1 MANSAASGP
10 TTQQIRNVIVVGH
23 TGTGKSTLVE
33 GMLRR
38 ATHQGQRDS
47 SHPVVDFTDEEQ
59 ARGHSLQVAT
69 VSFEF
74 DGCRFNVI
82 DTPGGPE
89 AIGDTLPALAGADTA
104 VFVVDAS
111 VGIQPQHDQ
120 IWRECERMG
129 MPRIVFLNKLD
140 LERAQYQSNIDA
152 LRLRYGKPLAP
163 VHMPLGIHEEF
174 DGVIDLLH
182 FNAVEFHDGKRIEED
197 VPEQRVEQARS
208 NRETLIEAVVENDD
222 EMLERYLEGEVPDT
236 KELAELFAHGVAEC
250 GFFPVLCG
258 SVEQDIGIEL
268 LMHFLVEECPSPAE
282 SHLGVPTDGPTA
294 AVCLKTMSDQYLG
307 RINLLRLVSGRFTAD
322 DTLTNTR
329 TSDALRLHQVFR
341 MIGKEQD
348 PISSVNA
355 GDVFAVAKV
364 DGIRTG
370 DVLTADG
377 QPLDITIPESPV
389 GHHRVVL
396 HPKTASDDD
405 KLSTALQRL
414 LDEDPSIHTE
424 RDEDRGLLIC
434 SFLGQ
439 GHVDVTI
446 DRMQRLF
453 GVGVTAEPAPVAF
466 RETIQDKASGIGKH
480 VKQSGGHGQYG
491 IAQIEIA
498 PLGRGEGFAWTASS
512 ASACSAAA
520 PSVAVSSRRSSTEEA
535 DDIAARTGARLEDHP
550 GRRARRGAGV
560 IKDRG
565 LPLPR
570 RGLTDDPLPADAFGR
585 RGRRRRR
592 RRRGDGWPRA
602 RRHLIRRALE
612 LGKPVVTANKELIAH
627 EGPELYEVARA
638 AGVDLAYEAAVAG
651 AIPIIKPLKES
662 LAGDRITRV
671 VGILNGTTN
680 YILTRMTEEGAT
692 YADVLA
698 EAQAL
703 GYAEADPTADVGGHD
718 AAAKCAILASLAF
731 DTDVHATTSSARA
744 SRRSPPPTS
753 RWPTGSATS
762 SSCSASPARPT
773 TRSPS
778 ASTRPSCR
786 SDPPARRASASRST
800 PSTSRPTR
808 PAS

>member
-47 SHPVVDFTDEEQ
+47 SHPIVDFTEEEQ
-59 ARGHSLQVAT
+59 SRGHSLQVAT

-82 DTPGGPE
+82 DTPGGAE

-111 VGIQPQHDQ
+111 VGVQPQHDQ
-120 IWRECERMG
+120 IWRECERLG

-152 LRLRYGKPLAP
+152 LRERYGKPLAP

-182 FNAVEFHDGKRIEED
+182 FNAVEFHDGQRIEED
-197 VPEQRVEQARS
+197 VPEERVEQARS
-208 NRETLIEAVVENDD
+208 NRDFLIEAVVENDD

-282 SHLGVPTDGPTA
+282 SHLQIPTDGSTTA
-294 AVCLKTMSDQYLG
+294 ICFKTLSDQYLG
-307 RINLLRLVSGRFTAD
+307 RINLLRLVSGNFAAD
-322 DTLTNTR
+322 DTLVNVR
-329 TSDALRLHQVFR
+329 TSDSLRLHQVFR
-341 MIGKEQD
+341 MIGKEQE
-348 PISSVNA
+348 PVGSLHA
-355 GDVFAVAKV
+355 GDVFAVAKL
-364 DGIRTG
+364 DDIRTG

-377 QPLDITIPESPV
+377 SALDVTIPEPPF

-424 RDEDRGLLIC
+424 RDEERGLLIC

-439 GHVDVTI
+439 SHVDVTI

-466 RETIQDKASGIGKH
+466 RETIQGKAAGIGKH

-491 IAQIEIA
+491 IAHIEVA
-498 PLGRGEGFAWTASS
+498 PLGRGDGFAFKDEIVGGAIPNSYI
-512 ASACSAAA
+512 
-520 PSVAVSSRRSSTEEA
+520 PSVEKGVIEAMKKGPLGGFPIVDIEVRLVDGKYHSVDSSDAAFQMAGMLALRDAMANTSAVLLEPILDVDVVVP
-535 DDIAARTGARLEDHP
+535 DDMTGTIMSDLS
-550 GRRARRGAGV
+550 ARRGRIQGS
-560 IKDRG
+560 
-565 LPLPR
+565 
-570 RGLTDDPLPADAFGR
+570 DALSGGR
-585 RGRRRRR
+585 TAVHAQV
-592 RRRGDGWPRA
+592 PEIEA
-602 RRHLIRRALE
+602 LSIITELRALTS
-612 LGKPVVTANKELIAH
+612 GHA
-627 EGPELYEVARA
+627 EVAMRYHHHEEVPA
-638 AGVDLAYEAAVAG
+638 QISKRLLEQ
-651 AIPIIKPLKES
+651 IKSE
-662 LAGDRITRV
+662 D
-671 VGILNGTTN
+671 
-680 YILTRMTEEGAT
+680 
-692 YADVLA
+692 D
-698 EAQAL
+698 
-703 GYAEADPTADVGGHD
+703 
-718 AAAKCAILASLAF
+718 
-731 DTDVHATTSSARA
+731 
-744 SRRSPPPTS
+744 
-753 RWPTGSATS
+753 
-762 SSCSASPARPT
+762 
-773 TRSPS
+773 
-778 ASTRPSCR
+778 
-786 SDPPARRASASRST
+786 
-800 PSTSRPTR
+800 
-808 PAS
+808 